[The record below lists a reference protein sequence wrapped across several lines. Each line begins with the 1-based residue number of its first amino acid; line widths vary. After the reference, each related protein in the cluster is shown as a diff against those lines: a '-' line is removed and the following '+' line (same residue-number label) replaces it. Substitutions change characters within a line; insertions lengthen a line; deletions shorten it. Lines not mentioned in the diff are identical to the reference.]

1 MWSLDR
7 AQILNKGL
15 VKASTSST
23 PTEVHLLLLSFLP
36 RPTDSCLSSGAEGP
50 GKEVGG
56 KRTLGSK
63 LQGHRRDLGDAA
75 IQSTPFSSQ
84 HPLNSRKVGPP
95 PSCFLK
101 EAGTSRRREG
111 ACLTLPAYSRRAV
124 ASSQLSGSDSGFDFM
139 VFLPSFFLPPQS

>member
-50 GKEVGG
+50 GKEKLEG
-56 KRTLGSK
+56 K
-63 LQGHRRDLGDAA
+63 GHW
-75 IQSTPFSSQ
+75 
-84 HPLNSRKVGPP
+84 
-95 PSCFLK
+95 
-101 EAGTSRRREG
+101 
-111 ACLTLPAYSRRAV
+111 V
-124 ASSQLSGSDSGFDFM
+124 ASCGGTGGIWEMQPSKAHP
-139 VFLPSFFLPPQS
+139 FLASIP